1 MSLDLTHSELLKKGD
16 AFSIK
21 VIEGFK
27 FDMLAGKI
35 QLVFSDKCKKNMQ
48 VLPTNIGL
56 FADLQ
61 VQEITYLE
69 KNPYVEEFVVSG
81 REYNGSILWR
91 ASY

>member
-1 MSLDLTHSELLKKGD
+1 M
-16 AFSIK
+16 
-21 VIEGFK
+21 
-27 FDMLAGKI
+27 
-35 QLVFSDKCKKNMQ
+35 QKNMQ

>member
-35 QLVFSDKCKKNMQ
+35 QLVFSDKCKKKHASIANKYRS
-48 VLPTNIGL
+48 LCGSSSSGNHI
-56 FADLQ
+56 FR
-61 VQEITYLE
+61 E
-69 KNPYVEEFVVSG
+69 KSV
-81 REYNGSILWR
+81 R
-91 ASY
+91 